1 LIVVPKAVLML
12 GYVPVGEVLL
22 VSALLGV
29 SVFFEQE
36 TAPKIISPMRAAIVV
51 NLFII

>member
-1 LIVVPKAVLML
+1 ML
-12 GYVPVGEVLL
+12 GYVPVGEVLP

-36 TAPKIISPMRAAIVV
+36 TAPKIMRPNKAKGKL
-51 NLFII
+51 NLFILGVG